1 MAGSSLRQP
10 LTRENIIGIILSGA
24 FEGREKEQILR
35 CDDLE
40 EKVTELLLRERQRR
54 FIGDNYHFV
63 TAGAF
68 PYSEEVHRTIEF
80 FHEVGILTYIMGEEG
95 ENIYPKVVRF
105 AEVSRK
111 QRRISRADY
120 EFLRNL
126 GKKLVHR

>member
-1 MAGSSLRQP
+1 MTGPLKTP
-10 LTRENIIGIILSGA
+10 LTSANIIGIILSGV
-24 FEGREKEQILR
+24 FEGRDKKEKVK

-40 EKVTELLLRERQRR
+40 EKVTEILLRERSKR

-68 PYSEEVHRTIEF
+68 PYSEEVHKTMSF
-80 FHEVGILTYIMGEEG
+80 FHEVGVLTYTMGEQG
-95 ENIYPKVVRF
+95 ANIYPRVVGF

>member
-1 MAGSSLRQP
+1 MTGLLKTP
-10 LTRENIIGIILSGA
+10 LTSANIIGIILSGA
-24 FEGREKEQILR
+24 FEGRDKKEKIK

-40 EKVTELLLRERQRR
+40 EKVTEILLRERSKR

-68 PYSEEVHRTIEF
+68 PYSEEVHKTMNF
-80 FHEVGILTYIMGEEG
+80 FHEVGILTDTIGEQG
-95 ENIYPKVVRF
+95 TNIYPRVVGF

-126 GKKLVHR
+126 GKKLGAI